1 MQHKTLYSW
10 GHTLP
15 SQLSERNYLCSSV
28 CGNQHTP
35 RLLVPTKLETV
46 GAMRAF
52 GYVVQQWTAAA
63 HFEQDN
69 DGCWMAHSNLTFTLL
84 MNVDQHHHCFS

>member
-1 MQHKTLYSW
+1 MQQCLR
-10 GHTLP
+10 
-15 SQLSERNYLCSSV
+15 QRI
-28 CGNQHTP
+28 NQHTP

-69 DGCWMAHSNLTFTLL
+69 DGCWMAHTNQTFSYPLH
-84 MNVDQHHHCFS
+84 QC

>member
-1 MQHKTLYSW
+1 M
-10 GHTLP
+10 P
-15 SQLSERNYLCSSV
+15 SQLSEGNYLCSSV

-46 GAMRAF
+46 GAMRTF

-69 DGCWMAHSNLTFTLL
+69 DGCLMAHSNQTFTLL
-84 MNVDQHHHCFS
+84 INVDQHHHRFS